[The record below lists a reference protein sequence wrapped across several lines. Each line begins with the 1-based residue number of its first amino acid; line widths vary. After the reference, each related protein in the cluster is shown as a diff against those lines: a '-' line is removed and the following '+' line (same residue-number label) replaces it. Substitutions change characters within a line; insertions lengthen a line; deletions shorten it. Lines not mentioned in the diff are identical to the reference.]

1 MRVNDY
7 FDRVLVINL
16 DRRTDRLEKVT
27 AELNALGIEFERLSA
42 VDAVAEGITPVIAC
56 MLSHIK
62 AAEMAA
68 GHRVLILEDDATFAE
83 NFNER
88 FTMFIEALP
97 ADWDM
102 FYLGAYQL
110 NVEPCNNFMVRAID
124 TSSMHAYCIRPEKL
138 EEMIQ
143 VAKDYDGHIDV
154 AYRFHHPK
162 IKAYAAKPTLVRQ
175 SPSYSD
181 IECKDV
187 DYMSWYV

>member
-1 MRVNDY
+1 MLQEATLESWQASQAVSTPSCSWLAPLIHPHVCKNNVMRG
-7 FDRVLVINL
+7 LV
-16 DRRTDRLEKVT
+16 
-27 AELNALGIEFERLSA
+27 
-42 VDAVAEGITPVIAC
+42 
-56 MLSHIK
+56 
-62 AAEMAA
+62 
-68 GHRVLILEDDATFAE
+68 E

-97 ADWDM
+97 TDWDM

-110 NVEPCNNFMVRAID
+110 NVEPCNNLMVRAID
-124 TSSMHAYCIRPEKL
+124 TSSMHAYCIKPEKL

-162 IKAYAAKPTLVRQ
+162 IRAYAAKPTLVRQ